1 MSDLGNKKVFAKNL
15 SYYMS
20 KYNVDRQALCNAL
33 GFKYSTVS
41 EWLAANK
48 YPRIDKIEMLANY
61 FNIQKSDLIEEQ
73 ESKSSQNPL
82 GDSLTI
88 LDGKIRKIPLFES
101 VAAGFGCCANN
112 QIIDYIP
119 LMIDSDAEA
128 DETICIKV
136 SGNSMYPKIE
146 DGDIIAVHKQPSID
160 SGKIGV
166 FLIDNEDGVVKK
178 ANYVYDEDWLELLS
192 FNPEYMPRR
201 FEGPDVE
208 RVKTLGLV
216 KQIIKM
222 I

>member
-1 MSDLGNKKVFAKNL
+1 MTTREIFKKNLNYYIDRAGKNKKIISEEMDIPYTTLVDWANGNKF
-15 SYYMS
+15 
-20 KYNVDRQALCNAL
+20 
-33 GFKYSTVS
+33 
-41 EWLAANK
+41 
-48 YPRIDKIEMLANY
+48 PRADGIEKLANY
-61 FNIQKSDLIEEQ
+61 FKILKSDLLEER
-73 ESKSSQNPL
+73 ENKSSQNPL